1 MSCCR
6 LLLPVAVAFCFA
18 NKSKNIATGELAI
31 KLQFFIRDVIKRGH
45 YTPVACYIDIFRQ
58 IY

>member
-31 KLQFFIRDVIKRGH
+31 KLQFFIRDDKDLSEAF
-45 YTPVACYIDIFRQ
+45 YVAFKCQY
-58 IY
+58 